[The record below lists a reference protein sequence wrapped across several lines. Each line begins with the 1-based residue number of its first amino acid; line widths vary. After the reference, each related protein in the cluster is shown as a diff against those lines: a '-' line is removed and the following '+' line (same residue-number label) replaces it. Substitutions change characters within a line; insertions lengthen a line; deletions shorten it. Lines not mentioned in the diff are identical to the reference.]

1 MKKLKNIEAERAR
14 NGYSK
19 KQFAR
24 LIGVTTKTYY
34 NWISGEYP
42 IPSNA
47 LIKMADMFDV
57 TTDYLL
63 GRERDE
69 KNR

>member
-1 MKKLKNIEAERAR
+1 MKKFKNIEAERVR

-19 KQFAR
+19 EQLAQ

-34 NWISGEYP
+34 NWISEEYP

>member
-1 MKKLKNIEAERAR
+1 MKKLKNIEAERVR

-19 KQFAR
+19 EQLAQ

-34 NWISGEYP
+34 NWISGAYP

-63 GRERDE
+63 GRER
-69 KNR
+69 R